1 MPAAPLS
8 RRAAARLAPLGAVG
22 VRWSASAAVAVHRSP
37 QAPLYPR
44 NIAEYPNV
52 IAHLGVGGFHRSH
65 QAMYLHELL
74 EAKGKEAGWA
84 LCGVGLM
91 PGDAD
96 MKQKLAAQDFLYT
109 VLSQGNSGLSA
120 TVVGSIMDF
129 ILVPE
134 DPFGSV
140 ERLAAPEVKI
150 VSMTVTEKGYCLSVD
165 GILDLKNKLVEAELP
180 VGAPPKSAWGVIYA
194 ALALR
199 VRRRV
204 APFTIMSCDNMPGN
218 GSLAQRTL
226 FEFSSAKAMAGDVF
240 AGEVSELITTGA
252 VTFPST
258 MVDRIT
264 PATEQAH
271 KDLIATRFG
280 IQDNWPVVAE
290 DFKQWVIE
298 DNFSDGRPA
307 WETVPN
313 TLLVPGEDVHVYESM
328 KLRLLNGS
336 HSAMSYVSY
345 LAGHRTVALAMA
357 DPKVLGFVATFLD
370 EVLPT
375 VIQAPGVDLGAYRNK
390 LLDRFSNPHIE
401 DTLLRL
407 AEDGSQK
414 LQTTMRPVLLDHFS
428 AHNEFPA
435 MATAIGGWIRFM
447 TGIDEAGDSI
457 LGIKDPA
464 GGERLK
470 ELAIGVV
477 ADPNEVTVGLLLHE
491 YFGEEVACHP
501 AATKSIAQAVRDIN
515 DRGMVH
521 VLQGFSGKR

>member
-1 MPAAPLS
+1 MLAAPLS

-96 MKQKLAAQDFLYT
+96 MQQKLAAQDFLYT

-120 TVVGSIMDF
+120 TVVGSVMDF
-129 ILVPE
+129 ILVPA
-134 DPFGSV
+134 DPFGAV

-199 VRRRV
+199 VRRGV
-204 APFTIMSCDNMPGN
+204 KPFTIMSCDNMPGN

-240 AGEVSELITTGA
+240 AGEVGA
-252 VTFPST
+252 ATAYGCSNAREEPRKKPLPFPPLAAPPPQNSHPPLT
-258 MVDRIT
+258 IPVPQNSDPFHQSST
-264 PATEQAH
+264 PA
-271 KDLIATRFG
+271 
-280 IQDNWPVVAE
+280 
-290 DFKQWVIE
+290 
-298 DNFSDGRPA
+298 
-307 WETVPN
+307 
-313 TLLVPGEDVHVYESM
+313 
-328 KLRLLNGS
+328 
-336 HSAMSYVSY
+336 
-345 LAGHRTVALAMA
+345 
-357 DPKVLGFVATFLD
+357 
-370 EVLPT
+370 
-375 VIQAPGVDLGAYRNK
+375 AP
-390 LLDRFSNPHIE
+390 S
-401 DTLLRL
+401 
-407 AEDGSQK
+407 
-414 LQTTMRPVLLDHFS
+414 
-428 AHNEFPA
+428 
-435 MATAIGGWIRFM
+435 
-447 TGIDEAGDSI
+447 
-457 LGIKDPA
+457 
-464 GGERLK
+464 
-470 ELAIGVV
+470 
-477 ADPNEVTVGLLLHE
+477 GL
-491 YFGEEVACHP
+491 
-501 AATKSIAQAVRDIN
+501 
-515 DRGMVH
+515 
-521 VLQGFSGKR
+521 